1 MCGERGRLS
10 RLRAVVACTPTRAP
24 SSRALNSLSPSS
36 GATVRHGALVGVI
49 RALVLASLS
58 RDTRPRPVG
67 LIDSLNGLDGVP
79 VGRARACEYAVAAT
93 VFFLLL
99 RPCPAP
105 LTGPSSKDGGG
116 TRGLLGDSLR
126 RVSLALRR
134 PGDALETGKKQRDK
148 DGRPPVGAARSP
160 PPPPV
165 LWALLSEHVFA
176 RSLVRWR

>member
-1 MCGERGRLS
+1 MRGAGTAQSAPGRCRVHTDPRSEFS
-10 RLRAVVACTPTRAP
+10 RTF
-24 SSRALNSLSPSS
+24 LSPSS

-49 RALVLASLS
+49 RALILASLS

-148 DGRPPVGAARSP
+148 DGRPPRRSRPLSP